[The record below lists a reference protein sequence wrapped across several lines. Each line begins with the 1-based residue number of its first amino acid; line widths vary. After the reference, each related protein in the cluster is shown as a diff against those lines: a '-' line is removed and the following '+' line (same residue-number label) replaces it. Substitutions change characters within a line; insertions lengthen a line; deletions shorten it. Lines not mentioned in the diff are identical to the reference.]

1 MKKGLSLAEVE
12 KEIAELSNS
21 EYVKLARKAL
31 KADYTMM
38 QRLYSLRWLDNLGKK
53 FEENG
58 ITKEK
63 LDELSEK
70 RIARLLEEIKKLD
83 WNQNRWKS

>member
-1 MKKGLSLAEVE
+1 MKKGLSLAEIE

-21 EYVKLARKAL
+21 EYVKLARKAQ
-31 KADYTMM
+31 KAYYNMR
-38 QRLYSLRWLDNLGKK
+38 QRLYCLRWLDNLGKK

-63 LDELSEK
+63 LDGLSEK
-70 RIARLLEEIKKLD
+70 EIARLLEEIKKQD
-83 WNQNRWKS
+83 